1 MPVFKKNKLVQ
12 IGKSQ
17 ESADTLTKRT
27 VILGLTTLV
36 IFILV
41 LAVGLPL
48 LIRFS
53 VFLGENRKNQ
63 NIKEVQSLP
72 PTPPRIVMP
81 FEATPSASIDIVG
94 FAEKGGSVELYKDGK
109 KFLTKQTNEEG
120 EFNFSKVD
128 LNSGPNTFWAVVFL
142 KESIKSEPSKKVI
155 VIRDETAPILDL
167 VNPSEEKLTV
177 DVADF
182 DVIGKTEP
190 GVSVTINNY
199 VASVNDKG
207 EFKLK
212 LQLSP
217 GKNEY
222 EVKAKDMAGNI
233 AKKKITI
240 TYDI

>member
-1 MPVFKKNKLVQ
+1 MPEFKSKKLTQ
-12 IGKSQ
+12 IKTRPDGSDVL
-17 ESADTLTKRT
+17 AKRT
-27 VILGLTTLV
+27 IFLGMATLL
-36 IFILV
+36 IFVLV
-41 LAVGLPL
+41 LVVGLPL

-63 NIKEVQSLP
+63 NIKEVQALP

-81 FEATPSASIDIVG
+81 FEATSSATINIAG
-94 FAEKGGSVELYKDGK
+94 FAEKGGNVELYKDGK
-109 KFLTKQTNEEG
+109 LFLTK
-120 EFNFSKVD
+120 KVD
-128 LNSGPNTFWAVVFL
+128 AQGDFLFSQVELNSGPNTFWTVAFL
-142 KESIKSEPSKKVI
+142 KESAKSEPSKKVVI
-155 VIRDETAPILDL
+155 IRDETAPSLTMI
-167 VNPSEEKLTV
+167 NPSEDKLTV

-190 GVSVTINNY
+190 GVSVSLNNY

-222 EVKAKDMAGNI
+222 EVKAKDLAGNI
-233 AKKKITI
+233 TTKKITI